1 MYCAGEPLSSPFL
14 EPRTERPFLQRCS
27 WVTPNCSQLLLVLNT
42 YQSSWNFL
50 RSYQVQQQQG
60 RPLWRTR
67 FGRVFRSGNWARQI
81 GQKLNYS
88 AKKSAGRA
96 QPPPEAHWVIQLI
109 FVFRAMLSLGLAREG
124 LVCLRENLRTQGLR
138 FQERVRQGNF
148 RYARGVVLKVS
159 GRCVHL
165 GWQIASETKKAKCLV
180 QAPGR
185 TLEAVSW
192 LKIYSKKRP
201 SQLQCSRANLAR
213 VPSKVPVWI
222 CDLYFYDCE

>member
-1 MYCAGEPLSSPFL
+1 MADTFWKGFSVWKLSPSNRPKTELFGEKKCGKSPAAARRPLSL
-14 EPRTERPFLQRCS
+14 
-27 WVTPNCSQLLLVLNT
+27 
-42 YQSSWNFL
+42 
-50 RSYQVQQQQG
+50 
-60 RPLWRTR
+60 
-67 FGRVFRSGNWARQI
+67 
-81 GQKLNYS
+81 
-88 AKKSAGRA
+88 
-96 QPPPEAHWVIQLI
+96 
-109 FVFRAMLSLGLAREG
+109 VFRAMLSLGLAREG

-138 FQERVRQGNF
+138 FQERVGQVNF
-148 RYARGVVLKVS
+148 RYARGVILKVS

-213 VPSKVPVWI
+213 VPSKVPVWV
-222 CDLYFYDCE
+222 CDLYFYNCE

>member
-1 MYCAGEPLSSPFL
+1 
-14 EPRTERPFLQRCS
+14 
-27 WVTPNCSQLLLVLNT
+27 
-42 YQSSWNFL
+42 
-50 RSYQVQQQQG
+50 
-60 RPLWRTR
+60 
-67 FGRVFRSGNWARQI
+67 
-81 GQKLNYS
+81 
-88 AKKSAGRA
+88 
-96 QPPPEAHWVIQLI
+96 
-109 FVFRAMLSLGLAREG
+109 MLSLGLAREG
-124 LVCLRENLRTQGLR
+124 LVCLRENLRTQGLSLR

-148 RYARGVVLKVS
+148 RYARGVILKVS

-213 VPSKVPVWI
+213 VPSKVPFGFATSISTIVNKGALAPENFFEF
-222 CDLYFYDCE
+222 CFGR

>member
-1 MYCAGEPLSSPFL
+1 
-14 EPRTERPFLQRCS
+14 
-27 WVTPNCSQLLLVLNT
+27 
-42 YQSSWNFL
+42 
-50 RSYQVQQQQG
+50 
-60 RPLWRTR
+60 
-67 FGRVFRSGNWARQI
+67 
-81 GQKLNYS
+81 
-88 AKKSAGRA
+88 
-96 QPPPEAHWVIQLI
+96 
-109 FVFRAMLSLGLAREG
+109 MLSLGLAREG
-124 LVCLRENLRTQGLR
+124 LVCLRENLRTQGLSLR

-213 VPSKVPVWI
+213 VPSKVPVWV
-222 CDLYFYDCE
+222 CDLYFYNCEQGRVSAREFFLILFRALKTMPQATDSSKIWTTSKMEKNTIYKPCIPEKTTVKSLKKSK

>member
-1 MYCAGEPLSSPFL
+1 
-14 EPRTERPFLQRCS
+14 
-27 WVTPNCSQLLLVLNT
+27 
-42 YQSSWNFL
+42 
-50 RSYQVQQQQG
+50 
-60 RPLWRTR
+60 
-67 FGRVFRSGNWARQI
+67 
-81 GQKLNYS
+81 
-88 AKKSAGRA
+88 
-96 QPPPEAHWVIQLI
+96 
-109 FVFRAMLSLGLAREG
+109 MLCLGLAREG
-124 LVCLRENLRTQGLR
+124 LVCLKENLRTQGLR
-138 FQERVRQGNF
+138 FQERVGQVNF
-148 RYARGVVLKVS
+148 RYAREVVLKVS

-165 GWQIASETKKAKCLV
+165 GCVKTCYVYTGSQPCSSTFSCGLESQCWVRAFWVGQSQHLPRGPNHSQTASETKKAKCLV